1 MIHTQR
7 ANRATELGTSVVY
20 CIKPQRDKEYGLNTL
35 APRCSQV
42 TLWLVS
48 ALLILSGATA
58 CEEPGY
64 SLYEVGDA
72 VFLGTHTYRAVLPD
86 EFDTFREGQE
96 VAVVIGTQGSMMV
109 VAAIKTNRVPISDDP
124 FTVSVTLSDK
134 DGFELSH
141 LTLRR
146 YPTLE
151 SDMMMYFSNL
161 YAVVTATLEDE
172 YSWDGE
178 FSSLRVQVRALD
190 DTIYI
195 DETIELRLRAT
206 EELF

>member
-1 MIHTQR
+1 M
-7 ANRATELGTSVVY
+7 
-20 CIKPQRDKEYGLNTL
+20 TL
-35 APRCSQV
+35 R
-42 TLWLVS
+42 LV
-48 ALLILSGATA
+48 AVLLILAGSTA
-58 CEEPGY
+58 CDDSGY
-64 SLYEVGDA
+64 SLYEVGDE
-72 VFLGTHTYRAVLPD
+72 VFIGTHTYRAVLPD

-96 VAVVIGTQGSMMV
+96 VDVVIGTQGSMMV

-134 DGFELSH
+134 DGVELSH

-178 FSSLRVQVRALD
+178 FSSLRVQVRGLD
-190 DTIYI
+190 NTTFI
-195 DETIELRLRAT
+195 DETVELRLRAT